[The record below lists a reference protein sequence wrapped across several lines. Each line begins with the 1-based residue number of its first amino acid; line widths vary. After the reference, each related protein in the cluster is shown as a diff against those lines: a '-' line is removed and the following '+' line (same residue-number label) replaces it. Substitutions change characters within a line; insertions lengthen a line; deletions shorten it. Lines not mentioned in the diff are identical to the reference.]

1 MTAFTLKDLEAIIAA
16 RTAETAETSYTRSL
30 LAKGP
35 AHCAKKMG
43 EEAVETII
51 AAVETDTKALVA
63 ESADLIYH
71 WLVLLRS
78 RGIALDDVLVEL
90 ERRTAQSG
98 HAEKAQRPK
107 A

>member
-1 MTAFTLKDLEAIIAA
+1 
-16 RTAETAETSYTRSL
+16 
-30 LAKGP
+30 
-35 AHCAKKMG
+35 MG

-51 AAVETDTKALVA
+51 AAVGTDTKALVA
-63 ESADLIYH
+63 ESADLVYH

-78 RGIALDDVLVEL
+78 RGIALDDVLAEL